1 MTKPNNGPPKAIG
14 YVRVST
20 KDQGENGYG
29 LEAQTHQLEIYCAAN
44 NLSLVA
50 VIPDVMSGR
59 KTDKL
64 YGRIA
69 AVAAIR
75 AGLANV
81 LVINALD
88 RVSRNTLDGL
98 TLVKDAQDE
107 GWRVLSLDGV
117 DSDKVEKLWLT
128 VRMGFAEEER
138 DKISK
143 RTKQGLIKARQAGK
157 EPGRRSTIPRDVIDR
172 IVAMRIQEGKGAN
185 TIARI
190 LTEDGVPT
198 PGGGQAWYPTA
209 IRGVLVREGVE

>member
-1 MTKPNNGPPKAIG
+1 MTKPNNGSPKAIG
-14 YVRVST
+14 YIRVST

-29 LEAQTHQLEIYCAAN
+29 LEAQTHQLETYCDAN
-44 NLSLVA
+44 GLNLVA
-50 VIPDVMSGR
+50 VIPDVMSAR

-81 LVINALD
+81 LMINALD

-98 TLVKDAQDE
+98 TLVRDAQAE
-107 GWRVLSLDGV
+107 GWRVLSLDGI
-117 DSDKVEKLWLT
+117 DSGKVEKLWLT

-157 EPGRRSTIPRDVIDR
+157 QLGRPSQIPREVVDR
-172 IVAMRIQEGKGAN
+172 IVDMRMRYRHGAN
-185 TIARI
+185 TIARV
-190 LTEDGVPT
+190 LTEQGIAA
-198 PGGGQAWYPTA
+198 PGGGKWYPTTV
-209 IRGVLVREGVE
+209 RGVLAREGVE

>member
-1 MTKPNNGPPKAIG
+1 VTKPNNGPPKAIG

-20 KDQGENGYG
+20 KEQGENGYG
-29 LEAQTHQLEIYCAAN
+29 LEAQAHQLETYCAAN
-44 NLSLVA
+44 NLNLVA
-50 VIPDVMSGR
+50 IIPDVMSGR

-88 RVSRNTLDGL
+88 RASRSTLDGL

-117 DSDKVEKLWLT
+117 ESDKVEKLWLT

-143 RTKQGLIKARQAGK
+143 RTKQGLIKARQNGK
-157 EPGRRSTIPRDVIDR
+157 RLGRPSQITREVIDR
-172 IVAMRIQEGKGAN
+172 IVALRMQEHKGAN
-185 TIARI
+185 TIARM
-190 LTEDGVPT
+190 LTDAGVPA
-198 PGGGQAWYPTA
+198 PGGQTWYPTTV
-209 IRGVLVREGVE
+209 RGVLAREGVE

>member
-1 MTKPNNGPPKAIG
+1 VTKPKNGPPKAIG

-29 LEAQTHQLEIYCAAN
+29 LEAQAHQLETYCAAHDLN
-44 NLSLVA
+44 LVA

-157 EPGRRSTIPRDVIDR
+157 RLGRHSQIPEDVVAR
-172 IVAMRIQEGKGAN
+172 IVDLRRDGKGAN

-190 LTEDGVPT
+190 LSEDGVPA
-198 PGGGQAWYPTA
+198 PGGATWYPTTV
-209 IRGVLVREGVE
+209 RGVLARKGVE

>member
-1 MTKPNNGPPKAIG
+1 MTKPNTGPPRAIG

-20 KDQGENGYG
+20 KDQGEYGYG
-29 LEAQTHQLEIYCAAN
+29 LEAQAHQLETYCAAN
-44 NLSLVA
+44 NLNLVA
-50 VIPDVMSGR
+50 VIPDVMSGK

-69 AVAAIR
+69 AIAAIR

-88 RVSRNTLDGL
+88 RASRSTLDGL

-107 GWRVLSLDGV
+107 GWRVLSLDGI

-143 RTKQGLIKARQAGK
+143 RTKQGLIKARQNGK
-157 EPGRRSTIPRDVIDR
+157 EPGVKSTIPRDVVDR
-172 IVAMRIQEGKGAN
+172 ITAMRRDGQGAN
-185 TIARI
+185 KIARI
-190 LTEDGVPT
+190 LTEDGTPT
-198 PGGGQAWYPTA
+198 PGGGRAWYPSA
-209 IRGVLVREGVE
+209 VRGVLAREGVQ

>member
-1 MTKPNNGPPKAIG
+1 VVNVKAIG

-20 KDQGENGYG
+20 KDQGENGFG
-29 LEAQTHQLEIYCAAN
+29 LDAQAYQLETFCAAN
-44 NLSLVA
+44 GYDLVA

-64 YGRIA
+64 YGRAA

-81 LVINALD
+81 LLINALD
-88 RVSRNTLDGL
+88 RASRSTLDGL
-98 TLVKDAQDE
+98 TLIKDAQVE

-117 DSDKVEKLWLT
+117 DSAKVEKLWLT

-143 RTKQGLIKARQAGK
+143 RTKQGLIAARQKGK
-157 EPGRRSTIPRDVIDR
+157 QLGRPSQIPRGVVDQ
-172 IVAMRIQEGKGAN
+172 IVALRREGKGAKA
-185 TIARI
+185 IATT
-190 LTEDGVPT
+190 LTAEGVAA
-198 PGGGQAWYPTA
+198 PGGPIWHYSTV
-209 IRGVLVREGVE
+209 RGVLSREGAA

>member
-1 MTKPNNGPPKAIG
+1 
-14 YVRVST
+14 V
-20 KDQGENGYG
+20 E
-29 LEAQTHQLEIYCAAN
+29 
-44 NLSLVA
+44 
-50 VIPDVMSGR
+50 
-59 KTDKL
+59 
-64 YGRIA
+64 A

-75 AGLANV
+75 AGLANI

-107 GWRVLSLDGV
+107 GWRVLSTDGI

-157 EPGRRSTIPRDVIDR
+157 QLGRPRSRKPAT
-172 IVAMRIQEGKGAN
+172 GACCRR
-185 TIARI
+185 AGYECRQS
-190 LTEDGVPT
+190 V
-198 PGGGQAWYPTA
+198 
-209 IRGVLVREGVE
+209 